1 MQLFG
6 GIAMLRKIKVY
17 GTLKKFLDW
26 ETGTFLADI
35 SNVAEVGRFLVANWP
50 SVEKH
55 MQDQHY
61 KIFVG
66 NYNIGEEELNYP
78 IGQTEEIR
86 IVPVAIGSRGA
97 ARTFGKAVGGTVRS
111 VGKTVKNVGR
121 AAVSTVKAVGR
132 TVKSVV
138 SSPVGKVV
146 AGAALVGISAVT
158 GGFGGAVILGASVGT
173 IATGVGVS
181 LALSGV
187 SQLLTPTP
195 TIPVIGGGGGIGGV
209 NDPAGIAALDPQS
222 NYSFSGVQNVSRSGI
237 PVSLIFGEIFTGS
250 VIVSAGI
257 DTAQVKGTA

>member
-1 MQLFG
+1 
-6 GIAMLRKIKVY
+6 MLRKIKVY

-86 IVPVAIGSRGA
+86 IVPVAIGSGG
-97 ARTFGKAVGGTVRS
+97 FVKGVGKAVSSIGKS
-111 VGKTVKNVGR
+111 VGKTVKNVG
-121 AAVSTVKAVGR
+121 KA
-132 TVKSVV
+132 VKSVV

-146 AGAALVGISAVT
+146 TGAALVGLSAVT
-158 GGFGGAVILGASVGT
+158 GGFAGAAIGTFGLGTGSIAVGS
-173 IATGVGVS
+173 IATGIGVS
-181 LALSGV
+181 LALGGV

-195 TIPVIGGGGGIGGV
+195 TIPVIGGGGGSVGGI

-222 NYSFSGVQNVSRSGI
+222 NYSFSGVQNVSRSGV

-257 DTAQVKGTA
+257 DTAQVTGTA

>member
-1 MQLFG
+1 
-6 GIAMLRKIKVY
+6 MLRKIKVY

-86 IVPVAIGSRGA
+86 IVPVAIGSGGVG
-97 ARTFGKAVGGTVRS
+97 RTFGKAIGM
-111 VGKTVKNVGR
+111 VGKGV
-121 AAVSTVKAVGR
+121 VSTVKSVGR
-132 TVKSVV
+132 TVSRAV
-138 SSPVGKVV
+138 SSPVGKIVT
-146 AGAALVGISAVT
+146 GAALVGLSAVT
-158 GGFGGAVILGASVGT
+158 GGFGGATFLGASVGT
-173 IATGVGVS
+173 VATGIGVS
-181 LALSGV
+181 LALGGV

-195 TIPVIGGGGGIGGV
+195 EIPVIGGGGIGGV

-222 NYSFSGVQNVSRSGI
+222 NYSFSGVQNVSRSGV

-257 DTAQVKGTA
+257 DTAQVTRTA

>member
-6 GIAMLRKIKVY
+6 GIVMLRKIKVY

-86 IVPVAIGSRGA
+86 IVPVAIGAKGA
-97 ARTFGKAVGGTVRS
+97 ARSFGKAVGM
-111 VGKTVKNVGR
+111 VGR
-121 AAVSTVKAVGR
+121 GVVSTVKSVGKA
-132 TVKSVV
+132 VKSVV

-146 AGAALVGISAVT
+146 TGAALVGLSAVT
-158 GGFGGAVILGASVGT
+158 GGFGGAMILGTSVGS
-173 IATGVGVS
+173 IATGIGVS
-181 LALSGV
+181 LALGGV

-195 TIPVIGGGGGIGGV
+195 TIPVIGGGGIGGI

-222 NYSFSGVQNVSRSGI
+222 NYSFSGVQNVSRSGV

-257 DTAQVKGTA
+257 DTAQVTRTA

>member
-1 MQLFG
+1 
-6 GIAMLRKIKVY
+6 MLRKIKVY

-86 IVPVAIGSRGA
+86 IVPVAIGARGA
-97 ARTFGKAVGGTVRS
+97 ARTFGKAVGGAVRS

-121 AAVSTVKAVGR
+121 A
-132 TVKSVV
+132 VKSVV

-146 AGAALVGISAVT
+146 TGAALIGLGGIT
-158 GGFGGAVILGASVGT
+158 GGATIGLLGAGT
-173 IATGVGVS
+173 VPVSTVLGGIGAS
-181 LALSGV
+181 LALGGV
-187 SQLLTPTP
+187 SQMLTPTP
-195 TIPVIGGGGGIGGV
+195 ELPVIGSSLVSSV

-222 NYSFSGVQNVSRSGI
+222 NYSFSGVQNVSRAGI

-250 VIVSAGI
+250 VIVSAGV
-257 DTAQVKGTA
+257 DTVQVKGTA

>member
-1 MQLFG
+1 
-6 GIAMLRKIKVY
+6 MLRKIKVY

-50 SVEKH
+50 AVEQH

-86 IVPVAIGSRGA
+86 IVPVAIGSGGFVRGV
-97 ARTFGKAVGGTVRS
+97 GKAVSSAGRS
-111 VGKTVKNVGR
+111 VGRTVKNVG
-121 AAVSTVKAVGR
+121 KAVVR
-132 TVKSVV
+132 AV

-146 AGAALVGISAVT
+146 TGAALVGLSAVT
-158 GGFGGAVILGASVGT
+158 GGFGGAMILGTSVGS
-173 IATGVGVS
+173 IATGIGVS
-181 LALSGV
+181 LALGGV

-195 TIPVIGGGGGIGGV
+195 EIPVIGGGGIGGV

-222 NYSFSGVQNVSRSGI
+222 NYSFSGVQNVSRSGV

-257 DTAQVKGTA
+257 DTAQVTRTA